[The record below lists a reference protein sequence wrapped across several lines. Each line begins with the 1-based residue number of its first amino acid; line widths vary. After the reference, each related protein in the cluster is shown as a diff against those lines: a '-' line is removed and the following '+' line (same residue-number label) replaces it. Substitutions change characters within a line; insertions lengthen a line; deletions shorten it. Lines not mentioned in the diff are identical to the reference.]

1 MAWQPAGL
9 PDCEAREYHVMSSGR
24 RMKTGTLYIVG
35 TPIGNLEDV
44 TLRALRVLREVDLI
58 AAEDTRRTARL
69 LQHYSIATPTTS
81 LHEHNERGKSPHL
94 IKKLQD
100 GASIAVV
107 SDAGMPLVSDPGALL
122 VRAARAAG
130 IPVQVVPGP
139 SAVTAVLAGAG
150 ISGAFA
156 FLGFPPASG
165 KARTEWMAE
174 LGRMTA
180 VTTVVFFES
189 PHRLPKTLTALQKL
203 LGERPIII
211 GREISKVFESLVER
225 PITEHLSDEIPAR
238 GEYAVVIPHEVVRR
252 EPASIGRGAPG
263 AGDLLAEFGEMTEQG
278 HRPREIAKSL
288 AAKYGIPA

>member
-1 MAWQPAGL
+1 M
-9 PDCEAREYHVMSSGR
+9 
-24 RMKTGTLYIVG
+24 GTLYIVG

-44 TLRALRVLREVDLI
+44 TLRALRVLREVNLI

-122 VRAARAAG
+122 VRAAREAG

-165 KARTEWMAE
+165 KGRTQWMAE
-174 LGRMTA
+174 LGHMTTF
-180 VTTVVFFES
+180 TTVVFFES
-189 PHRLPKTLTALQKL
+189 PHRLARTLKAVYKI
-203 LGERPIII
+203 LGDRPIIV

-225 PITEHLSDEIPAR
+225 PITMHLAEEVAAR
-238 GEYAVVIPHEVVRR
+238 GEYAVVIPHEVVRQ
-252 EPASIGRGAPG
+252 EPASIGQGAPG
-263 AGDLLAEFGEMTEQG
+263 ASDLLAEFGEMTENG
-278 HRPREIAKSL
+278 MRPREIAKRL
-288 AAKYGIPA
+288 AVKYGIPAGDIYRLCARGRD